1 MQMLQK
7 VLLVEDDR
15 GIAEALSQALQSSYD
30 MDVTAT
36 GELALCKIDARH
48 YDIIILDLNLPDMP
62 GVSVCQ
68 QLRERG
74 IIAPILILTAES
86 GIMTKI
92 TLLDSGANDYLTKP
106 FSLGELKARLRALTR
121 ANHQPIRLVNQL
133 KISGI
138 LLDRR
143 TYEVSRDSVMINLR
157 RKEFML
163 LECLMEHAG
172 SVVTRRALTRRVWQ
186 GSEELWTNT
195 IDVHIKYL
203 RDKLDRPFAK
213 PLIKTVHGLGYR
225 LELALSPATSE
236 QRSYSTAAKSP
247 AAIE

>member
-7 VLLVEDDR
+7 VLLIEDDH
-15 GIAEALSQALQSSYD
+15 GIAGALSQALQNTYD
-30 MDVTAT
+30 IDIAAT
-36 GELALCKIDARH
+36 GELGLYKTDTRH
-48 YDIIILDLNLPDMP
+48 YDVIVLDLSLPDMP
-62 GVSVCQ
+62 GATVCR
-68 QLRERG
+68 QLREEG
-74 IIAPILILTAES
+74 ISAPILILTAES

-121 ANHQPIRLVNQL
+121 VNHQPVRQANQL

-143 TYEVSRDSVMINLR
+143 TYEVSRDGVTVSLR

-172 SVVTRRALTRRVWQ
+172 SVVTRRTLTRRAWQ

-195 IDVHIKYL
+195 VDVHIKYL
-203 RDKLDRPFAK
+203 RDKLDRPFAR
-213 PLIKTVHGLGYR
+213 PLIKTVHGLGYK
-225 LELALSPATSE
+225 LELSLSPTTKSPATVG
-236 QRSYSTAAKSP
+236 
-247 AAIE
+247 